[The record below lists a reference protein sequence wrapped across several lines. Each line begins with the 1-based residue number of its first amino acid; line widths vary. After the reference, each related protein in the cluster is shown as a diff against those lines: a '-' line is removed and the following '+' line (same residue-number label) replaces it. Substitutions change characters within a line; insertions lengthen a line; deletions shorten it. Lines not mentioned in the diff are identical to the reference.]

1 MEKKITERKKN
12 IIILIE
18 NYLLS
23 LGYIDALTKLQN

>member
-18 NYLLS
+18 HYLLS
-23 LGYIDALTKLQN
+23 LGYIDALTKL